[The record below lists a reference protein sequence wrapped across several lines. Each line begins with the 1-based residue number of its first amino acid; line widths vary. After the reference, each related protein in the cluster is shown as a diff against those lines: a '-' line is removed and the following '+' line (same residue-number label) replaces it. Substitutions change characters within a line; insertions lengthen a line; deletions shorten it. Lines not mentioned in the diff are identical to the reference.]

1 MKPSDQ
7 IKNKCYNSLFHCW
20 TKLPDMS
27 FPPSPENGHFAGSS
41 RSSRRSTAPA
51 TPTTTSHSQ
60 PPPHSQPMIPTSVMA
75 HQGPPIHPQ
84 PPGYPG
90 MPRPG
95 GPPQGF
101 PGGPPPQGFPG
112 MRPPGG
118 PGYPGGHPGAHPYYG
133 HPGGPPGM
141 HPHPGGHPPPGMP
154 MHRPGAP
161 QTGPDGTIVQPVTH
175 KVRPPSGLTLIF
187 CIVNSNCVGVSLLS
201 HDSPSEHWSPVLPH
215 LSVCF

>member
-1 MKPSDQ
+1 
-7 IKNKCYNSLFHCW
+7 
-20 TKLPDMS
+20 
-27 FPPSPENGHFAGSS
+27 
-41 RSSRRSTAPA
+41 
-51 TPTTTSHSQ
+51 
-60 PPPHSQPMIPTSVMA
+60 MIPTSVMA

-161 QTGPDGTIVQPVTH
+161 QAGPDGTIVQPVTH